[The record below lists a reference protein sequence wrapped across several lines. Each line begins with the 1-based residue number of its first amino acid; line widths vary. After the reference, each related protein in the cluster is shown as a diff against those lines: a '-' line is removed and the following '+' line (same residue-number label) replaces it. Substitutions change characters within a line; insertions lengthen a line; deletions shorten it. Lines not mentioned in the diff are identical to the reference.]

1 MALGFQ
7 AANVDAMAALTGLTH
22 DIFVGSVVDAVKYAS
37 PAAALFQDAQP
48 GEYRLEGQAM
58 KFAVDLRFKRSAMA
72 TDGKIPS
79 FVGMDAVQGS
89 ITPVRRYDS
98 VAVDNL
104 VEKQASGPGS
114 FENLADR
121 LFDHLWKSWEFME
134 CQHAIGASS
143 GLLAQIA
150 SRTSSTV
157 VVLDDGYGNSGTDPL
172 LHLSE
177 GMQIAWYD
185 VSAVGIGGAANIS
198 SINYSTKA
206 VTVDSATTWEPSAQP
221 ADNDLVY
228 IATINDST
236 SAHFISERGLAPNG
250 LGTIVDPAAASTT
263 VHGISQSTYQ
273 RWKPYR
279 VASVTCDHI
288 EFAEHWQ
295 QLSQKRGFP
304 VSAATDVVLTYPSV
318 VAQVARSLLGY
329 QQQAYT
335 GGNLMGGYSGV
346 TVNGIP
352 FIEDGKFYHNV
363 AMTCPKQFLFRVNL
377 GGDADFWAED
387 GSKWART
394 EGFDG
399 KDCYVVDYLNFF
411 SPNRGAFGALTTIVT
426 DVTDTDW
433 LPIPN
438 Y

>member
-7 AANVDAMAALTGLTH
+7 AANVEAMTALTGLTH
-22 DIFVGSVVDAVKYAS
+22 DIFVGQVVNAVKYTS
-37 PAAALFQDAQP
+37 PAAQLFQDAKP

-72 TDGKIPS
+72 TDGKIPTH
-79 FVGMDAVQGS
+79 VGLDAVQGS
-89 ITPVRRYDS
+89 ITPVRRYDA

-114 FENLADR
+114 FENLGDR
-121 LFDHLWKSWEFME
+121 LFDKLWDSWAHME

-150 SRTSSTV
+150 SRTSSIV
-157 VVLDDGYGNSGTDPL
+157 VVLDAGYGNTGTNPIM
-172 LHLSE
+172 HLAE
-177 GMQIAWYD
+177 GMNIAWYD
-185 VSAVGIGGAANIS
+185 VSAVGIGGAAAIS
-198 SINYSTKA
+198 SINYTTNA
-206 VTVDSATTWEPSAQP
+206 VTVNSATTWEPSASP
-221 ADNDLVY
+221 TDNDLVY
-228 IATINDST
+228 IATDNDST

-250 LGTIVDPAAASTT
+250 LGTIVDPSAAATT
-263 VHGISQSTYQ
+263 VHGISQTTYQ

-279 VASVTCDHI
+279 IASVTCDHI

-304 VSAATDVVLTYPSV
+304 VTPGTDVVLTFPSV

-352 FIEDGKFYHNV
+352 FMEDGKFYHDV
-363 AMTCPKQFLFRVNL
+363 AMTIPKQNLYRVNL

-399 KDCYVVDYLNFF
+399 KDCFVVDYLNFF
-411 SPNRGAFGALTTIVT
+411 SPNRGSFGALTGIVT
-426 DVTDTDW
+426 DVTDTSW
-433 LPIPN
+433 EPIPN